1 MKHEN
6 LFKIYIPEPCHE
18 DWGKMT
24 PNEQGAFCKVCSKTV
39 VDFSVKTQNEIQ
51 KFLGENLEKKI
62 CGRFKSDQLNE
73 TPRLK
78 IQPPKFEFPKFL
90 FPLSFS
96 PVRTY
101 TMAVLLFASVAL
113 ASCGNSETEGNNGW
127 GSGEGDSIHVMVNGG
142 LEVMPVKDTVKEN
155 KEINENYNHPDLNTM
170 GGLSYKQVKTDSVR
184 VDSAAFRMVGEVSI
198 QIPKD
203 SVQNNTDSVKVNN
216 NHIKMG
222 MVKKTETLKGDVQFE
237 K

>member
-39 VDFSVKTQNEIQ
+39 VDFSVKTQDEIQ

-62 CGRFKSDQLNE
+62 CGRFNSAQLDE

-78 IQPPKFEFPKFL
+78 MQPKKFEFPAFL

-113 ASCGNSETEGNNGW
+113 MSCGNSDTGGT
-127 GSGEGDSIHVMVNGG
+127 SGGREDSTFVMVNGG
-142 LEVMPVKDTVKEN
+142 LTIKPQNIETKEVN
-155 KEINENYNHPDLNTM
+155 NT
-170 GGLSYKQVKTDSVR
+170 KADSSIRCVN
-184 VDSAAFRMVGEVSI
+184 SNMVGEVNI
-198 QIPKD
+198 KAPI
-203 SVQNNTDSVKVNN
+203 DSVKTDTLQVMG
-216 NHIKMG
+216 KMVPIEKNDTTN
-222 MVKKTETLKGDVQFE
+222 VKNQKTMGIMKKVTPEKDYLKGDVKFE
-237 K
+237 N